1 MMSER
6 FIPGFT
12 SREHA
17 SKAGAK
23 FFATTSG
30 RKGVEGR
37 DFRLV
42 QNEHGRWHFE
52 KGPCLAQ
59 TEEKMP

>member
-30 RKGVEGR
+30 
-37 DFRLV
+37 LV